1 MFALSLCMYVP
12 VPWQRKSTAPELPP
26 REPMTLAT
34 ARQWLATRR
43 HNPEAKHRLLCF
55 AWSGALPAIFSA
67 WTIPGVEII
76 VVQLPGRHP

>member
-1 MFALSLCMYVP
+1 MMCAFIP
-12 VPWQRKSTAPELPP
+12 VSWQRKSTAPDLAP

-34 ARQWLATRR
+34 ARRWLAGCSLD
-43 HNPEAKHRLLCF
+43 PEAKHRLLCF
-55 AWSGALPAIFSA
+55 AWAGALPAIFSN